1 MHEFFYIEFEFNFN
15 IEMQPMPKPAKQA
28 RTRKTRQAL
37 MKALENLLK
46 NKGFEQ
52 ITVTEIAATAGVSTG
67 LLYAHFKNK
76 KDFLEALL
84 DAYKARILTRLEEVE
99 AQDICADYKA
109 AGSLRAALREIANH
123 AYRQLLEDAHLLDA
137 VMQYLREQ
145 PDVDHS
151 EWQDIR
157 TRAALTIIPVLDVY
171 ADQVTRTDDALTRKM
186 LVYFFNSIFA
196 EALRTQQLGRTES
209 APIQSEVFTHEIGDF
224 AYGYLTMNQE

>member
-1 MHEFFYIEFEFNFN
+1 
-15 IEMQPMPKPAKQA
+15 MQ
-28 RTRKTRQAL
+28 
-37 MKALENLLK
+37 ALENLLK
-46 NKGFEQ
+46 DKGFEQ

-84 DAYKARILTRLEEVE
+84 DAYKARILARLEEVE
-99 AQDICADYKA
+99 AQDTSADYED
-109 AGSLRAALREIANH
+109 AGSLRAALHEIADH

-145 PDVDHS
+145 PDIDHS

-171 ADQVTRTDDALTRKM
+171 ADQVTRPDDALTRKM
-186 LVYFFNSIFA
+186 LVYFFNSIFS
-196 EALRTQQLGRTES
+196 EALRAQQLGKGQQDTF
-209 APIQSEVFTHEIGDF
+209 AADVLTNEIADF
-224 AYGYLTMNQE
+224 AYGYLTMKQE